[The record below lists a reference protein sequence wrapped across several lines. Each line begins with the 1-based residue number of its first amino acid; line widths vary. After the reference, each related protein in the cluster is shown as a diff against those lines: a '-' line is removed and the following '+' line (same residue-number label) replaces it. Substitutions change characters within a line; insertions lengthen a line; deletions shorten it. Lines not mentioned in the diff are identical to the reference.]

1 MQAGKLRHRLTIEK
15 TTHVV
20 NAFGEQESTWKTFA
34 EVWGQ
39 NRPLTGS
46 ERFIA
51 AQTHAAEDAVFH
63 IRYLEGLSP
72 KMRVICKGLYYDITS
87 INDLEERGRELVIYA
102 RSSST

>member
-1 MQAGKLRHRLTIEK
+1 MQAGKLRHRLVIEK

-34 EVWGQ
+34 EVWGRI
-39 NRPLTGS
+39 RPLTGS

-51 AQTHAAEDAVFH
+51 AQTAAAEDAVFH
-63 IRYLEGLSP
+63 VRYLSGLSP
-72 KMRVICKGLYYDITS
+72 KMRIICEGNNYDITS
-87 INDLEERGRELVIYA
+87 ISDLEERNRELVIYA